1 MKQLIRNAKI
11 IGTGS
16 YTPEKIFTNEYLST
30 LVETNS
36 DWIYKNVGINERRI
50 AAENECTSDLAFY
63 SSQRAIADAGLT
75 ENDIDLIIVATA
87 TPDRKAPSTAA
98 ILQNKFKAYNAV
110 AFDINAVCSGFLFA
124 MSVASQYIASGVY
137 NNVLVVGADTFS
149 KITDWSKNVFKL
161 PSGAAGKDFTQEPGM
176 AKPKTLHLKLG

>member
-50 AAENECTSDLAFY
+50 AAVEGALRSGVAVATIIKSISFSVNPAS
-63 SSQRAIADAGLT
+63 AIALW
-75 ENDIDLIIVATA
+75 E
-87 TPDRKAPSTAA
+87 
-98 ILQNKFKAYNAV
+98 
-110 AFDINAVCSGFLFA
+110 
-124 MSVASQYIASGVY
+124 
-137 NNVLVVGADTFS
+137 
-149 KITDWSKNVFKL
+149 
-161 PSGAAGKDFTQEPGM
+161 E
-176 AKPKTLHLKLG
+176 